1 MTQKS
6 VNELVIIGI
15 SLIVLA
21 SVWEGCRH
29 VGLSFHEIRME
40 RDTFR
45 NAYLQQSKVND
56 RISRELAECQ
66 KATAH

>member
-6 VNELVIIGI
+6 VNGIVIIGI
-15 SLIVLA
+15 SMIVLA

-29 VGLSFHEIRME
+29 LHLVYLSVQQE

-45 NAYLQQSKVND
+45 HAYLQQSKVND
-56 RISRELAECQ
+56 RISRELAKCQ